1 MNREIAMRPVA
12 HERRPAPKRARSGI
26 ARWFYGAGAALVI
39 SASAWGVGLGKLDVT
54 SALDEPFEGV
64 IELLAVATED
74 LETIKVSLGTRS
86 DFKRAEIDRSNILDT
101 FVFETEAVDNG
112 ESQITIRSTEVVSE
126 PYVQFLISFEWAGGR
141 IIREYTALLDPPE
154 YAAVGEVVSV
164 AEAGTVGT
172 GTTGTG
178 TASTGT
184 AGTGTAEAGYAP
196 GNEYGPIK
204 RGETLADIAQQL
216 DLPSDINVYQ
226 RMLGL
231 LKQNPD
237 AFIRENMNLVRQG
250 ASLTVPDVATFSSIS
265 PLVAIETYRRQVAE
279 WEAYRTAAT
288 EHKGKTTSDQASAN
302 NTAREEPTKD
312 RVWVRQVALP
322 TPEGDAAPTGAL
334 VSETAADAESPSA
347 AKVLSGDKSAQSD
360 ETPTDVMPTAGV
372 EGDRY
377 VLRIIQGKAERDEAL
392 ASSSSGGVISTASA
406 ASSVVPEGTPGVAW
420 EGVQDQLTLVEEALL
435 SSQSQNQNLQDR
447 MALLEQQI
455 SQTTQL
461 LEQQLATTVRLLALR
476 EAGLA
481 LAQQQA
487 KARQEAAQDD
497 KAASVAAAP
506 TTTSP
511 TTTTPTTTTPT
522 TTTPTT
528 TNDTSPVVV
537 GADDSAK
544 QAGVGAGDKTTTALT
559 VSTAVTGAQEKIV
572 TPEAP
577 RGLLAQWA
585 DSAATIPLVGAA
597 LAGGLRGL
605 GELGELGGLSDV
617 EWGGNLNVAGV
628 SVPVTWLL
636 AIAALLILLVLWRVR
651 QRRAAEAYDDD
662 EVVWADGVAD
672 ADAQQAGGSDGAAEA
687 DVGVLSQDSIGS
699 GFVSQTEA
707 ARGVSVTTDEVD
719 PVAEADLYAAYGR
732 VEQAIEVLRSA
743 IRASPERVEFKVK
756 LLEVLAQQGDA
767 AAFEALAQEVSGLVE
782 TRSAEWTTISKFGRS
797 LNPDNPLFGKGDSRT
812 SDTALAPDEDGD
824 VAAALPGLDLDA
836 ELDSMFKDATTAP
849 SQAAGLEPP
858 AGAMDAEPVRAAKD
872 TTEKPTAPVNLDAR
886 AVAAPAESALGASAL
901 GVSALGASDAQVDR
915 VGDVE
920 DVGLDFDPAQAVIE
934 VPEAP
939 EPGEAEP
946 SGDAEESFN
955 TIEYILDDPLSDD
968 GGDALAESSDSTGA
982 DDRDI
987 EGKLDLAR
995 AYVEIGDQTAAI
1007 ELLDEIDQQ
1016 GTSAH
1021 KEVADALRKEL
1032 TG

>member
-1 MNREIAMRPVA
+1 MSPVA

-39 SASAWGVGLGKLDVT
+39 SASAWGVGLGKLDVR

-64 IELLAVATED
+64 IELLAVAAED

-101 FVFETEAVDNG
+101 FVFETEAVDNS

-164 AEAGTVGT
+164 AD
-172 GTTGTG
+172 
-178 TASTGT
+178 TGT

-288 EHKGKTTSDQASAN
+288 ERKGKTTSDQASSN
-302 NTAREEPTKD
+302 NTARDEPTKD

-322 TPEGDAAPTGAL
+322 TPEGDSAPAGAP

-461 LEQQLATTVRLLALR
+461 LEQQLATTGRLLALR

-506 TTTSP
+506 TI
-511 TTTTPTTTTPT
+511 TTPTTTTPT

-636 AIAALLILLVLWRVR
+636 AITALLILLVLWRVR

-662 EVVWADGVAD
+662 EVFWADGVAD
-672 ADAQQAGGSDGAAEA
+672 ADAQQAGGSDREAEA

-699 GFVSQTEA
+699 GFVAQTEA

-743 IRASPERVEFKVK
+743 IRASPERIEFKVK

-797 LNPDNPLFGKGDSRT
+797 LNPDNPLFGKVDSRT

-836 ELDSMFKDATTAP
+836 ELDSMFKDASTAP
-849 SQAAGLEPP
+849 SPAAGLEPP
-858 AGAMDAEPVRAAKD
+858 A
-872 TTEKPTAPVNLDAR
+872 APVNLDAS

-901 GVSALGASDAQVDR
+901 GASDAQVDR
-915 VGDVE
+915 VGDV
-920 DVGLDFDPAQAVIE
+920 DDMGLDFDPAQAVIE

-946 SGDAEESFN
+946 SGDGEEAFD
-955 TIEYILDDPLSDD
+955 TIEFTLDDPLSDD

>member
-1 MNREIAMRPVA
+1 MSPVA

-39 SASAWGVGLGKLDVT
+39 SASAWGVGLGKLDVR

-64 IELLAVATED
+64 IELLAVAAED

-101 FVFETEAVDNG
+101 FVFETEAVDNS

-164 AEAGTVGT
+164 AD
-172 GTTGTG
+172 TG
-178 TASTGT
+178 TAEAAT

-288 EHKGKTTSDQASAN
+288 ERKGKTTSDQASSN
-302 NTAREEPTKD
+302 NTARDEPTKD

-322 TPEGDAAPTGAL
+322 TPEGDSAPAGAAPAGAL

-360 ETPTDVMPTAGV
+360 ETQTDVMPTAGV

-461 LEQQLATTVRLLALR
+461 LEQQLATTGRLLALR

-497 KAASVAAAP
+497 KAASVAAVP
-506 TTTSP
+506 TTTS
-511 TTTTPTTTTPT
+511 PTTTTPT

-585 DSAATIPLVGAA
+585 DSAATIPLVGVA

-605 GELGELGGLSDV
+605 GELGELGGLSDL

-636 AIAALLILLVLWRVR
+636 AITALLILLVLWRVR

-662 EVVWADGVAD
+662 EVFWADGVAD
-672 ADAQQAGGSDGAAEA
+672 ADAQQAGGSDREAEA

-699 GFVSQTEA
+699 GFVAQTEA

-743 IRASPERVEFKVK
+743 IRASPERIEFKVK

-797 LNPDNPLFGKGDSRT
+797 LNPDNPLFGKVDSRT

-836 ELDSMFKDATTAP
+836 ELDSMFKDTSTAP
-849 SQAAGLEPP
+849 SPAAGLEPP
-858 AGAMDAEPVRAAKD
+858 A
-872 TTEKPTAPVNLDAR
+872 APVNLDAS

-901 GVSALGASDAQVDR
+901 GASDAQVDR
-915 VGDVE
+915 VGDV
-920 DVGLDFDPAQAVIE
+920 DDMGLDFDPAQAVIE

-946 SGDAEESFN
+946 SGDGEEAFD
-955 TIEYILDDPLSDD
+955 TIEFTLDDPLSDD

>member
-1 MNREIAMRPVA
+1 MSPVA

-39 SASAWGVGLGKLDVT
+39 SASAWGVGLGKLDVR

-64 IELLAVATED
+64 IELLAVAAED

-101 FVFETEAVDNG
+101 FVFETEAVDNS

-164 AEAGTVGT
+164 AD
-172 GTTGTG
+172 TG
-178 TASTGT
+178 TAEAAT

-288 EHKGKTTSDQASAN
+288 ERKGKTTSDQASSN
-302 NTAREEPTKD
+302 NTARDEPTKD

-322 TPEGDAAPTGAL
+322 TPEGDSAPAGAAPTGAL

-461 LEQQLATTVRLLALR
+461 LEQQLATTARLLALR

-506 TTTSP
+506 TTTSPTTTTP

-605 GELGELGGLSDV
+605 GELGELGGLSDL

-636 AIAALLILLVLWRVR
+636 AITALLILLVLWRVR

-662 EVVWADGVAD
+662 EVFWADGVAD
-672 ADAQQAGGSDGAAEA
+672 AQQVGGSDGEAEA

-699 GFVSQTEA
+699 GFVAQTEA

-743 IRASPERVEFKVK
+743 IRASPERIEFKVK

-797 LNPDNPLFGKGDSRT
+797 LNPDNPLFGKVDSRT

-836 ELDSMFKDATTAP
+836 ELDSMFKDASTAP
-849 SQAAGLEPP
+849 SPAAGLEPP
-858 AGAMDAEPVRAAKD
+858 A
-872 TTEKPTAPVNLDAR
+872 APVNLDAS
-886 AVAAPAESALGASAL
+886 AVAAPAE
-901 GVSALGASDAQVDR
+901 SALGASDAQVDR
-915 VGDVE
+915 VGDV
-920 DVGLDFDPAQAVIE
+920 DDMGLDFDPAQAVIE
-934 VPEAP
+934 VPEASEAP
-939 EPGEAEP
+939 EPSAAEP
-946 SGDAEESFN
+946 SGDAEESVN
-955 TIEYILDDPLSDD
+955 TIEFTLEDPLSDD

>member
-1 MNREIAMRPVA
+1 
-12 HERRPAPKRARSGI
+12 
-26 ARWFYGAGAALVI
+26 
-39 SASAWGVGLGKLDVT
+39 
-54 SALDEPFEGV
+54 
-64 IELLAVATED
+64 
-74 LETIKVSLGTRS
+74 
-86 DFKRAEIDRSNILDT
+86 
-101 FVFETEAVDNG
+101 
-112 ESQITIRSTEVVSE
+112 
-126 PYVQFLISFEWAGGR
+126 
-141 IIREYTALLDPPE
+141 
-154 YAAVGEVVSV
+154 
-164 AEAGTVGT
+164 
-172 GTTGTG
+172 
-178 TASTGT
+178 
-184 AGTGTAEAGYAP
+184 
-196 GNEYGPIK
+196 
-204 RGETLADIAQQL
+204 
-216 DLPSDINVYQ
+216 
-226 RMLGL
+226 
-231 LKQNPD
+231 
-237 AFIRENMNLVRQG
+237 
-250 ASLTVPDVATFSSIS
+250 
-265 PLVAIETYRRQVAE
+265 
-279 WEAYRTAAT
+279 
-288 EHKGKTTSDQASAN
+288 
-302 NTAREEPTKD
+302 
-312 RVWVRQVALP
+312 
-322 TPEGDAAPTGAL
+322 
-334 VSETAADAESPSA
+334 
-347 AKVLSGDKSAQSD
+347 
-360 ETPTDVMPTAGV
+360 
-372 EGDRY
+372 
-377 VLRIIQGKAERDEAL
+377 
-392 ASSSSGGVISTASA
+392 
-406 ASSVVPEGTPGVAW
+406 
-420 EGVQDQLTLVEEALL
+420 LVEEALL

-461 LEQQLATTVRLLALR
+461 LEQQLATTGRLLALR

-506 TTTSP
+506 TTTTP
-511 TTTTPTTTTPT
+511 TTTTPTTTTPTTTSPTTTTPT

-585 DSAATIPLVGAA
+585 DSAATIPLVGVA
-597 LAGGLRGL
+597 LAGGLGEL
-605 GELGELGGLSDV
+605 GELGELGGLSDL

-636 AIAALLILLVLWRVR
+636 AITALLILLVLWRVR
-651 QRRAAEAYDDD
+651 QRRAEEAYDDD
-662 EVVWADGVAD
+662 EVFWADGVAD
-672 ADAQQAGGSDGAAEA
+672 ADAQQAGGSDGEAEA

-699 GFVSQTEA
+699 GFVAQTEA

-743 IRASPERVEFKVK
+743 IRASPERIEFKVK

-797 LNPDNPLFGKGDSRT
+797 LNPDNPLFGKVDSRT

-836 ELDSMFKDATTAP
+836 ELDSMFKDTSTAP
-849 SQAAGLEPP
+849 SPAAGLEPP
-858 AGAMDAEPVRAAKD
+858 A
-872 TTEKPTAPVNLDAR
+872 APVNLDAS

-901 GVSALGASDAQVDR
+901 GASDAQVDR
-915 VGDVE
+915 VGDV
-920 DVGLDFDPAQAVIE
+920 DDMGLDFDPAQAVIE

-946 SGDAEESFN
+946 SGDGEEAFD
-955 TIEYILDDPLSDD
+955 TIEFTLDDPLSDD

>member
-1 MNREIAMRPVA
+1 MSPVA
-12 HERRPAPKRARSGI
+12 HERRAAPKRARSRI
-26 ARWFYGAGAALVI
+26 SRWFYGAGAALVI
-39 SASAWGVGLGKLDVT
+39 SGSAWGVGLGKLDVR

-64 IELLAVATED
+64 IELLAVAAED

-164 AEAGTVGT
+164 ADT
-172 GTTGTG
+172 GAAETHQTISET
-178 TASTGT
+178 STPVLSLINSL
-184 AGTGTAEAGYAP
+184 GYAP

-288 EHKGKTTSDQASAN
+288 EQKGKTTSDQASAN
-302 NTAREEPTKD
+302 NTARDEPTKD

-322 TPEGDAAPTGAL
+322 TPEGDSAPAGAL

-461 LEQQLATTVRLLALR
+461 LEQQLATTARLLALR

-506 TTTSP
+506 TTTTPTTP

-528 TNDTSPVVV
+528 TNDASPVVV
-537 GADDSAK
+537 GADDSA
-544 QAGVGAGDKTTTALT
+544 QQTRVGAGDKTTTALT
-559 VSTAVTGAQEKIV
+559 VSTAVAGAQEKIV

-636 AIAALLILLVLWRVR
+636 AITALLILLVLWRVR

-662 EVVWADGVAD
+662 EVFWADGVAD
-672 ADAQQAGGSDGAAEA
+672 ADAQQAGGSDGEAEA

-699 GFVSQTEA
+699 GFVAQTEA

-743 IRASPERVEFKVK
+743 IRANPERIEFKVK

-797 LNPDNPLFGKGDSRT
+797 LNPDNPLFGKVDSRT

-836 ELDSMFKDATTAP
+836 ELDSMFKDASTAP
-849 SQAAGLEPP
+849 SPAAGLEPP
-858 AGAMDAEPVRAAKD
+858 AAAMDAEQVSSTGD
-872 TTEKPTAPVNLDAR
+872 TTETPTAPVNLDAS
-886 AVAAPAESALGASAL
+886 AVAAPAE
-901 GVSALGASDAQVDR
+901 SALGASDAQVDR
-915 VGDVE
+915 VGDV
-920 DVGLDFDPAQAVIE
+920 DDMGLDFDPAQAVIE
-934 VPEAP
+934 VPEASEAP
-939 EPGEAEP
+939 EPSAAEP
-946 SGDAEESFN
+946 SGDAEESVN
-955 TIEYILDDPLSDD
+955 TIEFTLEDPLSDD